1 MTVAEEYGLPTRCQG
16 RIRFGIELNR
26 RMAILLCYFKP
37 EVIHNC
43 ESLLRYGEDKV
54 DAWEEYMG
62 SLYAPPSKARHREEA
77 EQIRDW
83 MAKQGL
89 IEETHP
95 IGFT

>member
-1 MTVAEEYGLPTRCQG
+1 MAVAEEFGLSASCQG
-16 RIRFGIELNR
+16 AITLWGGLNR
-26 RMAILLCYFKP
+26 RRPVWQCYFKP

-43 ESLLRYGEDKV
+43 ELILRYGEDKT

-83 MAKQGL
+83 MAGQGL

>member
-1 MTVAEEYGLPTRCQG
+1 
-16 RIRFGIELNR
+16 
-26 RMAILLCYFKP
+26 
-37 EVIHNC
+37 
-43 ESLLRYGEDKV
+43 
-54 DAWEEYMG
+54 MG